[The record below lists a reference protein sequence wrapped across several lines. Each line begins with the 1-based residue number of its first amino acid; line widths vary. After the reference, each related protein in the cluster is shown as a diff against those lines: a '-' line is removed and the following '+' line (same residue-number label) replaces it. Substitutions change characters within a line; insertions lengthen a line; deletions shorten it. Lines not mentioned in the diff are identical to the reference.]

1 MVLVKLHEIAALPLT
16 ASTLLAQETGACVKA
31 MYCVIILLLFV
42 DAHKGLCILQA
53 HNVQLGLAEMTVV
66 ACTAT
71 LAAVGAAAIPSA
83 GLVTML
89 MVMQAVS
96 LDQFASDLAVILAID
111 WLLDRCRTAVNV
123 LGDAFGVVVIDSLCK
138 QDDSRTQHSQ
148 ASSIPLARNVSGVTQ
163 LEMC

>member
-1 MVLVKLHEIAALPLT
+1 M
-16 ASTLLAQETGACVKA
+16 
-31 MYCVIILLLFV
+31 
-42 DAHKGLCILQA
+42 
-53 HNVQLGLAEMTVV
+53 V

-123 LGDAFGVVVIDSLCK
+123 LGDAFGVVLVNSLCNDSVDSK
-138 QDDSRTQHSQ
+138 QEPQNT
-148 ASSIPLARNVSGVTQ
+148 ASDRQVQ

>member
-1 MVLVKLHEIAALPLT
+1 MTQTGAALADSRMKHLSACPPKLHT
-16 ASTLLAQETGACVKA
+16 CQLLRFCICLCCQHADWRHFACTTDK
-31 MYCVIILLLFV
+31 
-42 DAHKGLCILQA
+42 LCLLQA

-71 LAAVGAAAIPSA
+71 LAAIGAAAIPSA

-123 LGDAFGVVVIDSLCK
+123 MGDAFAVVLVDSMCK
-138 QDDSRTQHSQ
+138 EGAKQTHNIG
-148 ASSIPLARNVSGVTQ
+148 SSGHTV
-163 LEMC
+163 EMF